1 MSLREIGFEL
11 TNDCNLDCLHCLRD
25 KDDTESFLPI
35 SLISRVLREAK
46 AYGTQRVGF
55 TGGEPTLHPDFL
67 GVVDAVTKLGYPYFF
82 VTNGLNFLRVFP
94 RLCGGRNDRRKRF
107 LIGISFSLDGAREET
122 HDAVRGRG
130 SFRRVIQAA
139 IYLRE
144 KKVPFKLQMV
154 VNSRNKGE
162 IGGVVKLA
170 HDLQAERVVI
180 APLQPTPQVIKQGLM
195 LSPEEW
201 NAISEYITEV
211 RDRMKIEVQYA
222 MGWYEPLSFFQCRFT
237 MMESINIDYRGRLTF
252 CCEISGMRGSR
263 SKSDIVA
270 DLRKTGLHK
279 GLQLLQEKIAKFNR
293 DKLSIIG
300 EGKMKEIDHFP
311 CYYCSKYFGKIDWLV
326 RRFPENPWAGRAP

>member
-25 KDDTESFLPI
+25 KDDMESFLPV

-67 GVVDAVTKLGYPYFF
+67 GVVDAVTGLGYPYII

-94 RLCGGRNDRRKRF
+94 RLFGGRNERRRSF
-107 LIGISFSLDGAREET
+107 LIGVSFSLDGAREET
-122 HDAVRGRG
+122 HDSVRGRG

-144 KKVPFKLQMV
+144 KKVPFRLQMV
-154 VNSRNKGE
+154 VNARNKGE
-162 IGGVVKLA
+162 IGELVRLA
-170 HDLQAERVVI
+170 HDLSAEKVFI
-180 APLQPTPQVIKQGLM
+180 APLQPTPRVIKHGLM
-195 LSPEEW
+195 ISPDEW
-201 NAISEYITEV
+201 KTISEYIAKVKE
-211 RDRMKIEVQYA
+211 RMKLEVLHA
-222 MGWYEPLSFFQCRFT
+222 MGWYEPLSFFQCRFLT
-237 MMESINIDYRGRLTF
+237 MEAINIDYKGRLTF
-252 CCEISGMRGSR
+252 CCEISGLRGSH
-263 SKSDIVA
+263 SKKDIVA
-270 DLRKTGLHK
+270 DLRKTGFHR

-293 DKLSIIG
+293 DKLSIIR

-311 CYYCSKYFGKIDWLV
+311 CIYCSKYFGKIDWLV
-326 RRFPENPWAGRAP
+326 RSFPESPWAGRAP